1 MNEYKKKTEYNQTK
15 RRIFMKW
22 KIYISPE
29 NVVATTYKSFF
40 SDFEIANDKIRELL
54 FVIVAHS
61 DAFINLFFAF
71 GSRPILHAHDLHR

>member
-1 MNEYKKKTEYNQTK
+1 VSAIPYSETGAKSSPLSLSSMNEYKKKTEYNQTK

-40 SDFEIANDKIRELL
+40 SDFEIANDKIR
-54 FVIVAHS
+54 
-61 DAFINLFFAF
+61 
-71 GSRPILHAHDLHR
+71 